1 MAKKTSGKFDFSKL
15 TSVVENIS
23 KKTAIMI
30 EKDNKK
36 ISFIDTGIF
45 TLNALLSKSILSGGI
60 SKNRI
65 TVFAGPPQCGKSYI
79 CYNIARN
86 AQKEGY
92 NVIYIDTEFSIEKH
106 EMKKFGIDISED
118 RLMLI
123 RSNKVEDLKIML
135 TQLLDNLKKE
145 KHEGNDIGKTIIFLD
160 SIGQLASNKEIED
173 ALDGKIKVDMS
184 RAKAIKS
191 LLRII
196 SSDLGYLD
204 IPFVATNHVYMTQ
217 DLFPVAVMGGGEGI
231 TYTASTVVYMSI
243 AKLRTGEENKDYK
256 IYVSDIGQSGIV
268 VTAKS
273 RKNRLAKPM
282 KIKFEINHVE
292 GTNPYKGL
300 ETFCTPS
307 NFEKVGIAKV
317 KKVESGRG
325 KNKTTTYEP
334 GGTKYYVK
342 HLDQSFYEKQLFNNK
357 IFTKE
362 ILLSLDPIIQKYF
375 EYSSYD
381 EQQKIMDELDDK
393 HAQFES
399 DGDFDI
405 DSDNDDQLF
414 DK

>member
-1 MAKKTSGKFDFSKL
+1 MAKSTGKFDFSKL
-15 TSVVENIS
+15 TSVVEDIS

-30 EKDNKK
+30 EKDNKQT
-36 ISFIDTGIF
+36 SFIDTGIYTF
-45 TLNALLSKSILSGGI
+45 NALLSKNIRTGGI

-65 TVFAGPPQCGKSYI
+65 TVLAGPPQCGKSYL

-92 NVIYIDTEFSIEKH
+92 NIIYIDTEFSIEKH
-106 EMKKFGIDISED
+106 EMEKFGINISED

-135 TQLLDNLKKE
+135 TQLLDNLKTQKQD
-145 KHEGNDIGKTIIFLD
+145 GVDIGKTIIFLD
-160 SIGQLASNKEIED
+160 SIGQLASNKEVED
-173 ALDGKIKVDMS
+173 ALGGKIKVDMS

-196 SSDLGYLD
+196 NSDLGYLD
-204 IPFVATNHVYMTQ
+204 IPLVATNHVYMTQ
-217 DLFPVAVMGGGEGI
+217 DLYPVAVMGGGEGI

-243 AKLRTGEENKDYK
+243 AKLKTGEENKDYK
-256 IYVSDIGQSGIV
+256 MYVSDIGQSGVI

-282 KIKFEINHVE
+282 KIKFEINHNE
-292 GTNPYKGL
+292 GTNPYRGL
-300 ETFCTPS
+300 EVFCTPE
-307 NFEKVGIAKV
+307 NFDKVGIAKV

-325 KNKTTTYEP
+325 KAKTIEYQA

-342 HLDQSFYEKQLFNNK
+342 HLDQSFYEKSLFNGK
-357 IFTKE
+357 IFTDE
-362 ILLSLDPIIQKYF
+362 VITALEPIVQTYF

-381 EQQKIMDELDDK
+381 EQQKIMDNLDSE
-393 HAQFES
+393 HAKFES
-399 DGDFDI
+399 DTDFDI
-405 DSDNDDQLF
+405 DGDNDGQLF